1 MPVSKDYSWSLVE
14 AYRRK
19 TFRFLPKYHL
29 RTREDAVRFVNER
42 GFVFFWPISGFDVPS
57 LWGAVAGDRPVP
69 NQHDDPA
76 HITWRWKD
84 DLLGK
89 GVWYYAKVLRQKST
103 MISLDLLPFFYAL
116 SPNFGDPEQDYLIA
130 YQDGKLTLEEKQVYE
145 TILDN
150 GPLDSIMLRNESRLS
165 SKENNARFSRA
176 LNFLMRDFRILPVG
190 VAEAGTWN
198 YAFVYDAV
206 HRHFPDLPER
216 AREINESEARRKVL
230 ESYFYSVGAS
240 QIQVIR
246 KLFQWPE
253 RLVERTLEALR
264 VCGVLVNQVKFRSKE
279 GEWWLL
285 SSLASSK

>member
-1 MPVSKDYSWSLVE
+1 MPVSKDFSWTLVDG
-14 AYRRK
+14 YRCK
-19 TFRFLPKYHL
+19 TFRLYPKYHL
-29 RTREDAVRFVNER
+29 KTSEDAIHFVNER

-89 GVWYYAKVLRQKST
+89 GAWYYAKVLRQKST

-116 SPNFGDPEQDYLIA
+116 SPNYGDPDQDYQIA

-145 TILDN
+145 TILEK

-165 SKENNARFSRA
+165 SKENNARFSRT
-176 LNFLMRDFRILPVG
+176 LNFLMRDFRILPIG

-216 AREINESEARRKVL
+216 AREITESEARKKVL

-240 QIQVIR
+240 QVQVIR

-253 RLVERTLEALR
+253 RLVERTLNAMQES
-264 VCGVLVNQVKFRSKE
+264 GVLVNQVKFKSKE
-279 GEWWLL
+279 GVWWLL
-285 SSLASSK
+285 SSLASKK

>member
-1 MPVSKDYSWSLVE
+1 MPVSKDQSWSLVDMH
-14 AYRRK
+14 RRK
-19 TFRFLPKYHL
+19 TFRYHPRNRL
-29 RTREDAVRFVNER
+29 KSSKEAIQFVNER
-42 GFVFFWPISGFDVPS
+42 GFTFFWPISGFEVPS

-89 GVWYYAKVLRQKST
+89 GVWYYAKILRQKST
-103 MISLDLLPFFYAL
+103 MISLGLLPFSYAL

-130 YQDGKLTLEEKQVYE
+130 YQDGRLTMEEKQVYE
-145 TILDN
+145 SILEK

-165 SKENNARFSRA
+165 SKENSSRFNRA

-190 VAEAGTWN
+190 VAEAGSWN

-206 HRHFPDLPER
+206 HRHFSDLPEK
-216 AREINESEARRKVL
+216 ARGISESQARIKVL
-230 ESYFYSVGAS
+230 ESYFHSVGAS
-240 QIQVIR
+240 QLGIIQ

-253 RLVERTLEALR
+253 RLIERTLDAMTASGE
-264 VCGVLVNQVKFRSKE
+264 LVNQVQFKDKE

-285 SSLASSK
+285 ASLAP

>member
-1 MPVSKDYSWSLVE
+1 MPVREILSWSLVE
-14 AYRRK
+14 GYRRK
-19 TFRFLPKYHL
+19 SFRYLPHYRLK
-29 RTREDAVRFVNER
+29 TSEDAIRFVNER

-116 SPNFGDPEQDYLIA
+116 SSNYGDPEQDYLIA

-145 TILDN
+145 AILKS
-150 GPLDSIMLRNESRLS
+150 GPMDSIMLRNESRLS
-165 SKENNARFSRA
+165 SKENASRFSRA

-206 HRHFPDLPER
+206 HRHLPGLLEKAQR
-216 AREINESEARRKVL
+216 ISESQARITIL
-230 ESYFYSVGAS
+230 ESYFKSVGAS
-240 QIQVIR
+240 QIEVIR

-253 RLVERTLEALR
+253 RLVERTLDAMYESRL
-264 VCGVLVNQVKFRSKE
+264 LVNQVKFKSKE

-285 SSLASSK
+285 SSLPLS

>member
-1 MPVSKDYSWSLVE
+1 MPVSKNYSWSLVE
-14 AYRRK
+14 EYRRK
-19 TFRFLPKYHL
+19 TFRFLTKYRLKTSEEAIH
-29 RTREDAVRFVNER
+29 FVNER
-42 GFVFFWPISGFDVPS
+42 GFVFFWPISGFEIPS

-89 GVWYYAKVLRQKST
+89 AVWYYAKVLRQKST

-116 SPNFGDPEQDYLIA
+116 SPNYGDPEQDYQIA
-130 YQDGKLTLEEKQVYE
+130 YQDGRLTLEEKQVYE
-145 TILDN
+145 TILEK

-165 SKENNARFSRA
+165 SKENTARFSRA

-216 AREINESEARRKVL
+216 AREITESEARRKVL

-253 RLVERTLEALR
+253 RLVERTLDAMQESGL
-264 VCGVLVNQVKFRSKE
+264 LMNQVKFRSKE

-285 SSLASSK
+285 SSLAYSK